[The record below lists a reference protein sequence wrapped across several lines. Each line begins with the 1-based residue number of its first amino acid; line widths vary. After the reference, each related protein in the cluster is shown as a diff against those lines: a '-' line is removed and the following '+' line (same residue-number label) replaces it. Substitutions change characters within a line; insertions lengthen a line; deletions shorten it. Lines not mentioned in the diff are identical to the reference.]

1 MNIKD
6 FVRLGT
12 RVLNIIFWMILAYL
26 AGDVGMGFYYI
37 SFILIELLIVLFG
50 SGLKHAVARMVAIRR
65 SKGLHYNSRLVFR
78 YGILYSLVVGLLL
91 GFVIWSFSGD
101 IFRKLVGYTLPES
114 VFGVMGVFFIIHMLR
129 DCLQGYYQGK
139 GNTLICII
147 AEIAQGILMV
157 ALCPFLVVRMYK
169 YGMNISGLLKNE
181 LYANIGGAIGAVMAQ
196 CIAGVICILILVIG
210 DRVAGTVDRNQYN
223 SVKGVD
229 NGRNILLQF
238 FKTSLLFV
246 AEHIL
251 PVLTIAY
258 ILILYVRR
266 ASAGGVDTREVF
278 SDVGVFSG
286 KYLIVI
292 GFFMAI
298 FIEFVD
304 RECKKIRQDAAREEH
319 KNVRSRASYLLKNT
333 MILLLPVT
341 FTVILMP
348 KALCGI
354 FFAGRIAEGAKILR
368 LGGIALLLG
377 GICYMCKAV
386 FASIDLKRYSI
397 LGGLV
402 GFVGTVIPAGAMIGA
417 EGGIESLAVAFVI
430 GLLIESAV
438 MLVIFYRMLS
448 FDLIDIG
455 IRIGKIF
462 VAGLV
467 FAGMIAILD
476 HFIVMNIIFLVI
488 TLVIA
493 YAAYTVTLLVLKG
506 VGIRDIN
513 SLKGSLVY
521 YPLLFA
527 GNIFLNR

>member
-37 SFILIELLIVLFG
+37 SFILIELLIIIFAA
-50 SGLKHAVARMVAIRR
+50 GLKHAVARMVAIRR
-65 SKGLHYNSRLVFR
+65 SKGLHYNSRLIFR
-78 YGILYSLVVGLLL
+78 HGILYALAVGLLL
-91 GFVIWSFSGD
+91 SFIIWSFSGD

-114 VFGVMGVFFIIHMLR
+114 VFGVLGVFFVIHMLR

-139 GNTLICII
+139 SNIMICII
-147 AEIAQGILMV
+147 AEIAQGIIMV

-181 LYANIGGAIGAVMAQ
+181 LYANIGGAIGAVMSQ
-196 CIAGVICILILVIG
+196 CIAGIICILILVIG

-229 NGRNILLQF
+229 NGRNILFQF
-238 FKTSLLFV
+238 LKTSVLFT

-251 PVLTIAY
+251 PVLSIAY
-258 ILILYVRR
+258 ILVLYVRR
-266 ASAGGVDTREVF
+266 ASSNSIDIREVF
-278 SDVGVFSG
+278 ADVGVFAG

-292 GFFMAI
+292 GFFMALFVE
-298 FIEFVD
+298 FID

-341 FTVILMP
+341 FIVIIMP

-354 FFAGRIAEGAKILR
+354 FFAGRLTAGAKILR
-368 LGGIALLLG
+368 LGGVALLFG
-377 GICYMCKAV
+377 GISYMCKAV
-386 FASIDLKRYSI
+386 FTSIDLKRYSI
-397 LGGLV
+397 LGSLI
-402 GFVGTVIPAGAMIGA
+402 GFIGTIIPAGAMIGS
-417 EGGIESLAVAFVI
+417 EGGIESLAIAFVI
-430 GLLIESAV
+430 GLLIESVV

-462 VAGLV
+462 GAALI

-476 HFIVMNIIFLVI
+476 HFIVMNIIFLLI
-488 TLVIA
+488 ALAIA

-513 SLKGSLVY
+513 SLKGTLIY